1 MTLELTYATPSAIG
15 RVKVEPDVPCSQA
28 LAPQLEVPVDELEV
42 VAVASRAITT
52 RSGIA
57 KSIINSIL
65 SGVEVQPGE
74 YVDSNLATCARGS
87 MSTLGEREAFQ
98 LWLLIYRRWLRPGI
112 CVRYEEDEG
121 EGAAKQMSTNAK
133 NRIVVYSQ

>member
-15 RVKVEPDVPCSQA
+15 RVKVELDVPCSQG
-28 LAPQLEVPVDELEV
+28 LGPQLEVPVDELEV

-65 SGVEVQPGE
+65 SGVEVQPGNAKIQ
-74 YVDSNLATCARGS
+74 SSTCARGS
-87 MSTLGEREAFQ
+87 MSTLGERETFQ
-98 LWLLIYRRWLRPGI
+98 LWLLINRRWLRPRI
-112 CVRYEEDEG
+112 WVRYEEDES
-121 EGAAKQMSTNAK
+121 EGAAKQMSMNAR